1 MKIQKNNKGIH
12 ILRKMINTKI
22 IQYSI
27 FFVVLM
33 GMITGCSVSG
43 AQQTQ
48 VNQTQQIQSV
58 AVSKPANIYD
68 SQDTAVV
75 VKKDLEA
82 KTIQLQNITT
92 SRRYTLNY
100 SGVTKLYDKY
110 EQAIS
115 MDQLKEGSI
124 VTARFYKA
132 DKSLSYIKA
141 YTDCIHYSNI
151 ENYAIDLKKGT
162 ISIGDEVYN
171 LSAHIVVSSA
181 GKEIDLIDVNQ
192 IDVIS
197 VWGSNS
203 MIYGINVE
211 RGHGY
216 LRLQNE
222 TYFTNGW
229 IDVGDKVIKKIT
241 DDMLLTV
248 PEGTYNVTVSNKGSS
263 ATQEIT
269 FNRNEEM
276 AWDLGEIEIKVVQKG
291 KIIFTLSPATAKLYI
306 DGRQVDSSKPVQLE
320 YGLHRMKIMAEGYE
334 TVSQYIKVAE
344 ESATIEAELE
354 KLDAAEEESSSESST
369 SDNED
374 KKSDTKSTGNKSE
387 SKNDTHTD
395 EEESIISSS
404 VTDKDDETESEE
416 NKKDETSATD
426 SKYMVYI
433 DAPEGVEAYLDGNY
447 IGITPLKFP
456 KKSGNYVVTLRKTGY
471 QTRSYTLQIDDEEKD
486 INYSFTELLELDE

>member
-1 MKIQKNNKGIH
+1 M
-12 ILRKMINTKI
+12 ILA
-22 IQYSI
+22 
-27 FFVVLM
+27 LM
-33 GMITGCSVSG
+33 ACTATGCSTPN

-48 VNQTQQIQSV
+48 NNQTQQTQVTNI
-58 AVSKPANIYD
+58 SKPANIYD

-82 KTIQLQNITT
+82 KTIQLQNIAT

-115 MDQLKEGSI
+115 MEQLKEGSI
-124 VTARFYKA
+124 VTARFYKE

-141 YTDCIHYSNI
+141 YTNCIHYNNI

-162 ISIGDEVYN
+162 ISIGDEIYN

-192 IDVIS
+192 MDVIS
-197 VWGSNS
+197 IWGSNS

-222 TYFTNGW
+222 TYFVDGW
-229 IDVGDKVIKKIT
+229 IDIGDKVIKKISE
-241 DDMLLTV
+241 DMLLVV

-291 KIIFTLSPATAKLYI
+291 KVIFTLSPATAKLYI

-320 YGLHRMKIMAEGYE
+320 YGLHRMKIMADGYE

-354 KLDAAEEESSSESST
+354 KLEEAEKETSSENNT
-369 SDNED
+369 TDNKE
-374 KKSDTKSTGNKSE
+374 SDTKSTGNKSE
-387 SKNDTHTD
+387 SKSDNYN
-395 EEESIISSS
+395 EEESTQVSSTEES
-404 VTDKDDETESEE
+404 SESDSTENNKNETAQTE
-416 NKKDETSATD
+416 

>member
-1 MKIQKNNKGIH
+1 M
-12 ILRKMINTKI
+12 LCT
-22 IQYSI
+22 
-27 FFVVLM
+27 
-33 GMITGCSVSG
+33 ITGCSIPD

-48 VNQTQQIQSV
+48 NNQIQQTQVSNI
-58 AVSKPANIYD
+58 SKPANIYD

-82 KTIQLQNITT
+82 KTIQLQNIAT

-115 MDQLKEGSI
+115 MEQLKEGSI
-124 VTARFYKA
+124 VTARFYKE
-132 DKSLSYIKA
+132 DKTLSYIKS
-141 YTDCIHYSNI
+141 YTNCIHYSNI

-162 ISIGDEVYN
+162 ISIGNEIYN

-192 IDVIS
+192 MDVIS
-197 VWGSNS
+197 IWGSNS

-222 TYFTNGW
+222 TYFVDGW
-229 IDVGDKVIKKIT
+229 IDIGDKVIKKIGE
-241 DDMLLTV
+241 DMLLVV

-276 AWDLGEIEIKVVQKG
+276 SWDLGEIEIKAVQKG

-320 YGLHRMKIMAEGYE
+320 YGLHRMKIMADGYE

-344 ESATIEAELE
+344 ESAIIEAELE
-354 KLDAAEEESSSESST
+354 KLKEAEKEEASESNNANA
-369 SDNED
+369 DD
-374 KKSDTKSTGNKSE
+374 KESDTKSTGNKSE
-387 SKNDTHTD
+387 SKNDTDTD
-395 EEESIISSS
+395 EEESEESSS
-404 VTDKDDETESEE
+404 SGNEETESAE
-416 NKKDETSATD
+416 NEKDETSATN

-486 INYSFTELLELDE
+486 INYSFTKLLELDE